1 MGIIQAMKKVVGGA
15 EIMTMLGVSRQRVSQ
30 LTAHPS
36 FPKPYETL
44 AMGSVWRTEDVIA
57 WAEARGRVITTKD
70 VDQ

>member
-1 MGIIQAMKKVVGGA
+1 MVIMQDVKRLVGGA
-15 EIMTMLGVSRQRVSQ
+15 EIMAMLGVSRQRVSQ

-57 WAEARGRVITTKD
+57 WAKERGREILVEP
-70 VDQ
+70 